1 MEKFTMQDQQNLIDE
16 LRIIVTENSLLN
28 VVRALS
34 QVCADH
40 SNFTKHLYM
49 PNKEQLLRAKLYIK
63 AMNALDKSTGKI
75 DKEL

>member
-1 MEKFTMQDQQNLIDE
+1 
-16 LRIIVTENSLLN
+16 
-28 VVRALS
+28 
-34 QVCADH
+34 
-40 SNFTKHLYM
+40 M